1 MYQIS
6 LSQEDMNIVIK
17 GLSSLPLGEAM
28 GAFQRVVQQVQKQQ
42 GAQAIQTPANGTDK
56 AVTN

>member
-1 MYQIS
+1 
-6 LSQEDMNIVIK
+6 MNIVIK